1 MSKILE
7 RECGI
12 GAGADQVRSGSVE
25 RAWSCWAELIRR
37 SSSLRSSTSE
47 LSSSSVI
54 SERVKSMGLAGW
66 EETTGVKRPRR
77 SRTLK
82 CDSYLAERTAKS
94 IVASSTNPKEAATSR
109 GRRNSV
115 AASSRGVGERVV
127 RELPLNSADMDRTA
141 KPITPG
147 GLYGNSPDFEDA
159 ISECCHSFLLK
170 LQGVH
175 VPAHGVG
182 RNVLANL

>member
-1 MSKILE
+1 MCPPE
-7 RECGI
+7 RVAAIFTTCF
-12 GAGADQVRSGSVE
+12 S
-25 RAWSCWAELIRR
+25 R
-37 SSSLRSSTSE
+37 SSSRRSSTSE

-54 SERVKSMGLAGW
+54 SGRVKSMGLAGW
-66 EETTGVKRPRR
+66 EETMGSKRPRR

-82 CDSYLAERTAKS
+82 CDSYRAERTAKS
-94 IVASSTNPKEAATSR
+94 MVASSTKPKEAATSR

-127 RELPLNSADMDRTA
+127 RELRIISADMGRMSERSDPARSD
-141 KPITPG
+141 
-147 GLYGNSPDFEDA
+147 GNPPDFGDKVNA
-159 ISECCHSFLLK
+159 ASSFLSE
-170 LQGVH
+170 LQWVH